1 MQIGFESWLF
11 AVALGTSLLG
21 GVLGMASGIFIVP
34 ILTMFGRI
42 DIHTAIGASLV
53 SVIACSCGS
62 AAPFL
67 KERLTNIRLA
77 VLLET
82 ATTSG
87 ALCGV
92 FLAGLI
98 PTAYLYCIFALILL
112 LSAQQMLSRR
122 KESIVPP
129 SSSSGPSPS
138 PSSTR
143 NPIPGGGAA
152 AALRLDASYPETAG
166 LEVRYSV
173 QRLPLGMSLM
183 YGAGLISALLGIG
196 SGVLKIPAM
205 DTALRLP
212 IKVSTATSNFMIGV
226 TAAAGAA
233 AYFARGEIVTAV
245 AAPIAL
251 GSVFGAVLG
260 ARILMRVPNE
270 KLRMMFVGILLLL
283 ALQMLLAAL
292 GINLFGAAL

>member
-1 MQIGFESWLF
+1 MQFSLELWLF
-11 AVALGTSLLG
+11 AVALGTSMLG

-42 DIHTAIGASLV
+42 DIHTAIGASLI

-77 VLLET
+77 ILLET

-92 FLAGLI
+92 FLAGLM
-98 PTAYLYCIFALILL
+98 PTRYLYLLFAVILL
-112 LSAQQMLSRR
+112 LSAQQMLARR
-122 KESIVPP
+122 KDRDDSA
-129 SSSSGPSPS
+129 SP
-138 PSSTR
+138 
-143 NPIPGGGAA
+143 
-152 AALRLDASYPETAG
+152 
-166 LEVRYSV
+166 
-173 QRLPLGMSLM
+173 QRLPLGMALM

-212 IKVSTATSNFMIGV
+212 IKVSSATSNFMIGV
-226 TAAAGAA
+226 TAAASAA
-233 AYFARGEIVTAV
+233 AYFARGEIVTLV
-245 AAPIAL
+245 AAPVAL
-251 GSVFGAVLG
+251 GSVVGAVLG
-260 ARILMRVPNE
+260 ARVLMNMAAQRLRLMFIAIL
-270 KLRMMFVGILLLL
+270 GLL
-283 ALQMLLAAL
+283 ALQMLLVAF
-292 GINLFGAAL
+292 GIDLIGPKS